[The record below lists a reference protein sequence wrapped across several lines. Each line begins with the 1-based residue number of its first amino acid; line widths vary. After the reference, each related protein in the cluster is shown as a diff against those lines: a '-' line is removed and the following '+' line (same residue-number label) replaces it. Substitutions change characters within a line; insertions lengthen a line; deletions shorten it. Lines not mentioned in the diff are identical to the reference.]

1 VPQRVAIVGGGAVGS
16 AVAYFLTSH
25 PRFRGSV
32 TVIERDPSYR
42 YASSALSASAIRQQF
57 STPVNIQISRFGVD
71 FLRHLG
77 DHLGVG
83 DDRPDVGLSERGYL
97 FLATAAGVDVLERNH
112 RVQREHGVP
121 VALLTPAAVAARF
134 PWMDVRGIAAGSL
147 GLAGEGWFDGY
158 ALLQAFRRKA
168 LALGAVYVPQA
179 ATGFTRTAD
188 GRRVTGVTLADG
200 STVSC
205 DVAVNAAGPWAARV
219 AAMLD
224 IDLPV
229 RARRRCVFLF
239 ACRTELPGCPLV
251 IDPSGVWFRA
261 DGPNFLT
268 GTSPK
273 AGEPDPDDAPLDEV
287 DERLF
292 TGRIWPVLASRVPAF
307 EAVKVLKSW
316 AGYYEF
322 NTVDHNG
329 IVGPHPA
336 IENVLF
342 ANGFSGHGLQQS
354 PAVGRGIA
362 EWIVD
367 GGYRSLDLTP
377 LAPARL
383 LEGRRLVELNV
394 I

>member
-1 VPQRVAIVGGGAVGS
+1 MAQRVAIVGGGAVGS
-16 AVAYFLTSH
+16 SIAYFLASH
-25 PRFRGSV
+25 PRFRGNV
-32 TVIERDPSYR
+32 VVIERDPSYR

-57 STPVNIQISRFGVD
+57 STPVNIEISRFGID

-77 DHLGVG
+77 DHLAVG
-83 DDRPDVGLSERGYL
+83 DDRPDVGLAEPGYL
-97 FLATAAGVDVLERNH
+97 FLATPAGVPVLEQNH
-112 RVQREHGVP
+112 RVQREHGVD
-121 VALLTPAAVAARF
+121 VAVLSPAQLAQRF
-134 PWMDVRGIAAGSL
+134 SWMSVDGIAAASL
-147 GLAGEGWFDGY
+147 GLSGEGWFDGY

-168 LALGAVYVPQA
+168 LALGVTYAAQA
-179 ATGFTRTAD
+179 ATGFART
-188 GRRVTGVTLADG
+188 GRRVTAVTLADG
-200 STVSC
+200 STIAC
-205 DVAVNAAGPWAARV
+205 DVAVNAAGPWAAKV

-239 ACRTELPGCPLV
+239 ACRTTLRGCPLV

-268 GTSPK
+268 GVPPRK
-273 AGEPDPDDAPLDEV
+273 GEPDPDDAPLDEV
-287 DERLF
+287 DEQLF
-292 TGRIWPVLASRVPAF
+292 PDRIWPVLAGRVPAF
-307 EAVKVLKSW
+307 EAVKILKSW

-336 IENVLF
+336 YENVFF

-354 PAVGRGIA
+354 PAVGRGLA
-362 EWIVD
+362 ERIVD
-367 GGYRSLDLTP
+367 GGYRTLDLTP
-377 LAPARL
+377 LAFDRL
-383 LEGRRLVELNV
+383 LQGRRLVELNV

>member
-1 VPQRVAIVGGGAVGS
+1 MAQRVAIVGGGAVGS
-16 AVAYFLTSH
+16 SIAYFLASH
-25 PRFRGSV
+25 PRFRGSIV
-32 TVIERDPSYR
+32 VIERDPSYR

-57 STPVNIQISRFGVD
+57 STPVNIEISRFGID

-77 DHLGVG
+77 EHLAVG
-83 DDRPDVGLSERGYL
+83 DDRPDVGLAEPGYL
-97 FLATAAGVDVLERNH
+97 FLATPAGVPVLEQNH
-112 RVQREHGVP
+112 RVQREHGVD
-121 VALLTPAAVAARF
+121 VALLSPVQLAQRF
-134 PWMDVRGIAAGSL
+134 PWMNVDGIAAASL
-147 GLAGEGWFDGY
+147 GLSGEGWFDGY

-168 LALGAVYVPQA
+168 LALGVTYVAQA
-179 ATGFTRTAD
+179 ATGFGRA
-188 GRRVTGVTLADG
+188 GRRVTAVTLADG
-200 STVSC
+200 STIAC
-205 DVAVNAAGPWAARV
+205 DVAVNAAGPWAAKV

-239 ACRTELPGCPLV
+239 ACRTTLPGCPLV

-268 GTSPK
+268 GVPPRK
-273 AGEPDPDDAPLDEV
+273 GEPDPDDAPLDEV
-287 DERLF
+287 DEGLF
-292 TGRIWPVLASRVPAF
+292 PDRIWPVLAGRVPAF
-307 EAVKVLKSW
+307 EAVKILKSW

-336 IENVLF
+336 YENVFF

-354 PAVGRGIA
+354 PAVGRGLA
-362 EWIVD
+362 ERIVD
-367 GGYRSLDLTP
+367 GGYRTLDLSP
-377 LAPARL
+377 LAFDRL
-383 LEGRRLVELNV
+383 LQGRRLVELNV